1 MKIISVVSGLIFMS
15 VIVFGQ
21 IDNPQ
26 ANPKSFTFAVLGDRT
41 GSAEQEIFEQVIG
54 TIKSM
59 NPDFVINIGDLI
71 EGYTQNVDTLNS
83 QWDMIFTNF
92 GELKEKFFFTAGNHD
107 AIDSTSARVYLS
119 RINYKKPY
127 YSFSLGKNHFIV
139 LDNSQQEKVNMPDLV
154 QVQWL
159 DSELGKYKKSDNV
172 FCFMHRSFWKNAYT
186 NNKPD
191 TFHKLFIKYG
201 VDYVF
206 SGHDHFYCQLKWDGI
221 TYTQVGPSGSRLK
234 VYFNEAY
241 GAFQNFASV
250 SVKNNKVEIKV
261 LRPDATELSSD
272 YVTFNNIQELQKI
285 EQAVEIS
292 QMGITT
298 SRISFGGGL
307 DSETTVYLDTI
318 EVKIDNLFDFQVNTI
333 GKWDL
338 NSEHWLI
345 TPPECMIYILPKGS
359 RSYKF
364 HWRIENESIYPLPQ
378 FSCSYPYA
386 MGKKSYNIE
395 RTLPIHLSAECHKT
409 NNVIKIDGKL
419 DEKIWQNTK
428 PISIFGSSEGRVSET
443 DPWQVHFAYDNL
455 NLYIAV
461 KMTDYEPD
469 KIMTEIK
476 NKDEKVYQDDHF
488 NIVITPQINSGTYY
502 QFFINSNGVVMDRI
516 CKMEGKDSKKDTKW
530 NSNIEVKG
538 RVEISKKFSGWILEM
553 AIPYT
558 DLDVFYP
565 LGDGLLWGFNLVRY
579 QTRTD
584 KVSIYSIPF
593 EHNPKTFATL
603 NFSKE

>member
-1 MKIISVVSGLIFMS
+1 MKKFNTIFLSLILLPLTIFS
-15 VIVFGQ
+15 Q
-21 IDNPQ
+21 T
-26 ANPKSFTFAVLGDRT
+26 NPKVNPSNFSFAVLGDRT
-41 GSAEQEIFEQVIG
+41 GSAEQPIFEQVLV
-54 TIKSM
+54 TVKSL
-59 NPDFVINIGDLI
+59 NPNFVVNVGDLI
-71 EGYTQNVDTLNS
+71 EGYSQNNDTLNN
-83 QWDMIFTNF
+83 QWNFIFEN
-92 GELKEKFFFTAGNHD
+92 LQDIKEKFFFTPGNHD
-107 AIDSTSARVYLS
+107 ALDSLSLQIYLS
-119 RINYKKPY
+119 RIGYKRSY
-127 YSFSLGKNHFIV
+127 YSFSVGKNHFVV
-139 LDNSQQEKVNMPDLV
+139 LDNARQEKIEKIDST
-154 QVQWL
+154 QIQWL
-159 DSELGKYKKSDNV
+159 ITELSKYKKSDNI
-172 FCFMHRSFWKNAYT
+172 FCFMHRSFWKDAYN

-191 TFHKLFIKYG
+191 TFHKIFTKYG

-206 SGHDHFYCQLKWDGI
+206 SGHDHFYCQLIWDGI
-221 TYTQVGPSGSRLK
+221 TYTQVGPSGSRYK
-234 VYFNEAY
+234 VYYNEAY
-241 GAFQNFASV
+241 GAFQNFVLV
-250 SVKNNKVEIKV
+250 SVKNNKVEIKL
-261 LRPDATELSSD
+261 LRPDATELPSD

-285 EQAVEIS
+285 EQLVEIY

-298 SRISFGGGL
+298 SRISFGGGP

-318 EVKIDNLFDFQVNTI
+318 VVKIDNPFDFQLNTI

-345 TPPECMIYILPKGS
+345 TPSECMIYILPKGS

-378 FSCSYPYA
+378 FSCFYPYA

-395 RTLPIHLSAECHKT
+395 RILPIHLSAECHKT
-409 NNVIKIDGKL
+409 NHVIKIDGKL
-419 DEKIWQNTK
+419 DEKIWQIAK
-428 PISIFGSSEGRVSET
+428 PINIFGSSEGKLSET
-443 DPWQVHFAYDNL
+443 DPWQVHFAYDNS

-469 KIMTEIK
+469 KIVTKIK

-488 NIVITPQINSGTYY
+488 NIVLTPQINSGTYY

-516 CKMEGKDSKKDTKW
+516 CKMEGKDSKKDAKW
-530 NSNIEVKG
+530 NSNITVKG
-538 RVEISKKFSGWILEM
+538 EIVTSENFSGWILEM
-553 AIPYT
+553 AIPYA

-593 EHNPKTFATL
+593 EHNPATFAKL
-603 NFSKE
+603 DFIR